1 MRQRLVFLALLGLV
15 MLSCFPVMAQGAGE
29 TNAYAETFA
38 SLAAIVAAVPVVT
51 ELLKGF
57 FPKLPPIAVQVLSW
71 VVGAALCMFGWW
83 QELGFL
89 AGQQWYI
96 ALLYGLGSGLCAN
109 GIADTGLVDWLIGLF
124 KNKKK

>member
-1 MRQRLVFLALLGLV
+1 MTRLRLVLSLMGCLLVCCL
-15 MLSCFPVMAQGAGE
+15 PVMAQDGGTA
-29 TNAYAETFA
+29 NAYAETFA
-38 SLAAIVAAVPVVT
+38 SLTAIVAAVPVVT

-57 FPKLPPIAVQVLSW
+57 FPKMQSIVVQLVSWAV
-71 VVGAALCMFGWW
+71 GIALCMFGWW
-83 QELGFL
+83 QGLGFL
-89 AGQQWYI
+89 AGQQWYV